1 MMRRPVAAAGVLLA
15 LALGASPA
23 SAAGD
28 TVGVGVVT
36 GLVSFSGAGVPA
48 VGQNCIPTSFQF
60 SGTSQP
66 VIFSLPAGEY
76 VGSVG
81 VYGSGGSNCEN
92 AGFASGSV
100 TVTVVSYANIV
111 GSGVS
116 CPAMAE
122 NYLRVGPNVLL
133 QGSGDCT
140 LDGRS
145 TPGVQLLVDGEF
157 APSSV
162 GQGVTGP
169 ITGAVFAAGFAL
181 LR

>member
-1 MMRRPVAAAGVLLA
+1 MRRPLAATGALLA
-15 LALGASPA
+15 LLLIAPLPVG
-23 SAAGD
+23 AAGD
-28 TVGVGVVT
+28 TLGVGVVT
-36 GLVSFSGAGVPA
+36 GLVTFSGVGVPPA
-48 VGQNCIPTSFQF
+48 GQNCIPTSFQF

-66 VIFSLPAGEY
+66 IILSLPAGEY

-92 AGFASGSV
+92 AGFADGSV
-100 TVTVVSYANIV
+100 SVAVVSYVTIV

-140 LDGRS
+140 LNGRF
-145 TPGVQLLVDGEF
+145 TPGVQLVVDGEF
-157 APSSV
+157 APSTV
-162 GQGVTGP
+162 GPGVTGP
-169 ITGAVFAAGFAL
+169 ITGAVFAAGFVL